1 MPTINKIFIEVPTWL
16 GDAIMTTPA
25 IENII
30 KQYPNAKITMLGSY
44 VSTQAL
50 GNFENVSKVIVDDTK
65 KSGNR
70 YLNLIKV
77 AKNVGQVDLAISLDE
92 VFLQSL

>member
-1 MPTINKIFIEVPTWL
+1 MVKTIFIEIPTWL

-30 KQYPNAKITMLGSY
+30 KQYPDAKITMFGSY

-50 GNFENVSKVIVDDTK
+50 GKMQNIEKLIVDDSK
-65 KSGNR
+65 KEGNR
-70 YLNLIKV
+70 YLNLINI
-77 AKNVGQVDLAISLDE
+77 AREVGKVDLAIS
-92 VFLQSL
+92 FRKSLSY